1 MHLCP
6 WPHCNRRTI
15 NSMIMIMMMMMMMMV
30 MIHHD
35 RPLTTTTTNQRHNA
49 SCTVPLM
56 SKSQKYKLTDYD
68 NMSLRNSAC
77 IMCLHLWNLESAHHW
92 QRQMVTVEDKT
103 RLINRLSCQRLTVP
117 RDSCYNETPPLTAVT
132 GTCYRRGAH
141 TASRHQLLN

>member
-15 NSMIMIMMMMMMMMV
+15 NSMIMMMMMMMV

-35 RPLTTTTTNQRHNA
+35 RPLTTMTTNQRHNA

-92 QRQMVTVEDKT
+92 QRRMVTVEDKT
-103 RLINRLSCQRLTVP
+103 RLINRLKLSATHRT
-117 RDSCYNETPPLTAVT
+117 TW
-132 GTCYRRGAH
+132 
-141 TASRHQLLN
+141 QLLQRDATPDSRDWYVL